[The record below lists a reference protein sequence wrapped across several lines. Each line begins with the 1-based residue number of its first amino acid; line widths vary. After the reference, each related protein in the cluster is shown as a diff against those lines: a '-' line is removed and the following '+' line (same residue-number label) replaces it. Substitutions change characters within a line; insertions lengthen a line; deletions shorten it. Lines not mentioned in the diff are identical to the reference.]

1 MASSSAS
8 AGAETSSTSS
18 DLDRLAGFQLRLAST
33 AMMNDLGDAL
43 AEVSLRPAQFAL
55 LVLVGENPDVSQ
67 TELCARLS
75 IKKANIVPLV
85 AGLETR
91 GLLQRAPDARDRRI
105 QNLRLTAKAKTAMG
119 EWKTRVAAHETRM
132 LRKLNA
138 RERTQLLTLLAKLR
152 DGAN

>member
-8 AGAETSSTSS
+8 ASALTSLQSS
-18 DLDRLAGFQLRLAST
+18 DLDQLAGFQLRLASA
-33 AMMNDLGDAL
+33 AMMNDLVETL
-43 AEVSLRPAQFAL
+43 AEVSLRPVQFAI
-55 LVLVGENPDVSQ
+55 LVLVGENPDISQ

-85 AGLETR
+85 AGLEAR

-105 QNLRLTAKAKTAMG
+105 QKLRLTVKAKTAMPG
-119 EWKTRVAAHETRM
+119 WKKRVAAHDDRM
-132 LRKLNA
+132 LHRLSA

-152 DGAN
+152 DSTD